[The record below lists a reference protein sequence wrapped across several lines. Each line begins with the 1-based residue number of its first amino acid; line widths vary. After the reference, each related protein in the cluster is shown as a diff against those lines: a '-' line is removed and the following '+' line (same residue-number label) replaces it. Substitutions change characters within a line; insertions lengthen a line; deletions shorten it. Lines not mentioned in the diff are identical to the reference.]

1 MKLPLHINKYFP
13 HPLHID
19 KYLSLP
25 LHIDKYL
32 SLALH
37 IDNATYVYV
46 INNLYVRHVSSLLQY
61 NAMLWTSLSANRQT
75 PSAFHTNVIKMWNII
90 SYSYQLVRKPR
101 WHTTSYNIR
110 YSGDETGRQRSFE
123 RDRVTCIINLL
134 VVSKNISLSIHET
147 KSMADCL
154 KK

>member
-61 NAMLWTSLSANRQT
+61 NAML
-75 PSAFHTNVIKMWNII
+75 
-90 SYSYQLVRKPR
+90 
-101 WHTTSYNIR
+101 
-110 YSGDETGRQRSFE
+110 
-123 RDRVTCIINLL
+123 
-134 VVSKNISLSIHET
+134 
-147 KSMADCL
+147 
-154 KK
+154 